1 MHSNNHLTAR
11 VTAAFVFICL
21 VFIMSACASEDTSAA
36 GFFTEEVTVTKEIS
50 VERIYDTK
58 DFSFDPTYTLKEGN
72 ETYVMELTDV
82 KTEEMI
88 IDGRSVTLRCIKKI
102 PAGTDKGE
110 IPKEISFAYTDEGKE
125 PPKETVVITDEL
137 KEGDDPRTL
146 QLIEVKDTGMEW
158 VDDLVVSMRY
168 EDYGS
173 YCYELSPGIL
183 MPFSED
189 APVIDGY
196 RDTIMDLLDM
206 DPEGYYLSYAHW
218 YGEPFT
224 SSDGK
229 ICRNALIYGSRLLPS
244 YEAVYESTVE
254 LKTVTGYKATA
265 TYSCTVTR
273 TDQKKVR
280 TVLLAGI
287 FLAAVTISL
296 ILTKAVSAK
305 KKNNFKTNEIMED
318 K

>member
-1 MHSNNHLTAR
+1 MQSKTDLTTR
-11 VTAAFVFICL
+11 VTTAFVVICL
-21 VFIMSACASEDTSAA
+21 VFLMSACASEETSAA

-72 ETYVMELTDV
+72 ETYVMDLTDV
-82 KTEEMI
+82 KTEEMS

-102 PAGTDKGE
+102 PAGTDKE
-110 IPKEISFAYTDEGKE
+110 DIPKEISVTYKDEGKE
-125 PPKETVVITDEL
+125 PPKETVVITDGLNEGENPCIL
-137 KEGDDPRTL
+137 K
-146 QLIEVKDTGMEW
+146 LIEVKDTGMEW

-189 APVIDGY
+189 APVIDGF

-206 DPEGYYLSYAHW
+206 DPNGYYLSYARW

-224 SSDGK
+224 SSDGR
-229 ICRNALIYGSRLLPS
+229 ICRNALIYGSRLLPT
-244 YEAVYESTVE
+244 YDAVYESKIE
-254 LKTVTGYKATA
+254 LKAVKGFKATA
-265 TYSCTVTR
+265 TYSCTVVR

-296 ILTKAVSAK
+296 ILTKLVSAK
-305 KKNNFKTNEIMED
+305 RKNNYKTNEIMED